1 MKVKIVLSGGGTGGH
16 IFPLVTVAKKIKEIA
31 AQLDGKESE
40 FLFIGPD
47 GVFET
52 QIMDENNIKRKKIFC
67 GKLRRYFS
75 FHYFIDIFKIPLGF
89 CQAFWYLLWFM
100 PDVVFAKGGFASVPV
115 VVAAKLLFIPVLIHE
130 SDSVPGLAN
139 KFLGSLADRVAINFK
154 RAEIYFPPH
163 KTFIAGVPVKDSA
176 IGGSKENA
184 RLFLKMKKEVKPVV
198 LFLGGSQGAKIINEK
213 VTSNIDALVKK
224 YQIVH
229 QTGISGY
236 EDAVME
242 AERRGHKIGHSDY
255 FPLSFVGEELKDI
268 YALADVVVSRA
279 GATNI
284 AEIAANGKPLI
295 LIPIENSAND
305 HQRINAFEVA
315 REKAAFVLEEENFSI
330 NTLLHTLDRILKD
343 ESVKKKLSE
352 NIRKFYYPEAGEKI
366 SREVLNLALN

>member
-16 IFPLVTVAKKIKEIA
+16 LFPLITVAKKLKEL
-31 AQLDGKESE
+31 AQTDGKEVE

-47 GVFET
+47 GDLET
-52 QIMDENNIKRKKIFC
+52 QIMEENNIKKKKIFC

-75 FHYFIDIFKIPLGF
+75 FHYFIDILKIPLGF
-89 CQAFWYLLWFM
+89 FQAFWHLLWFM
-100 PDVVFAKGGFASVPV
+100 PDAVFAKGGFASVPV

-139 KFLGSLADRVAINFK
+139 KFLGSLANRVAINFK

-163 KTFIAGVPVKDSA
+163 KTFIAGVPVKDTA
-176 IGGSKENA
+176 IGGNKEEA
-184 RLFLKMKKEVKPVV
+184 RSFLNIKKEIKPVV

-213 VTSNIDALVKK
+213 VVFNIDALVKK
-224 YQIVH
+224 YQVVH

-236 EDAVME
+236 EDAVKE
-242 AERRGHKIGHSDY
+242 AERRGYKIGHSDY
-255 FPLSFVGEELKDI
+255 FPISFVGKELKDI
-268 YALADVVVSRA
+268 YALADVIVSRA

-330 NTLLHTLDRILKD
+330 NTLLHTLDQIFRDENMRI
-343 ESVKKKLSE
+343 KLSE
-352 NIRKFYYPEAGEKI
+352 NIRKFYYPEASEKI
-366 SREVLNLALN
+366 GREVLNLASN

>member
-31 AQLDGKESE
+31 QLDGRELE

-52 QIMDENNIKRKKIFC
+52 QIMEENNIKRKKIFC

-75 FHYFIDIFKIPLGF
+75 FHYFVDIFKIPLGF
-89 CQAFWYLLWFM
+89 CQAFWHLLWFM
-100 PDVVFAKGGFASVPV
+100 PDAVFAKGGFASVPV
-115 VVAAKLLFIPVLIHE
+115 AVAAKLLFIPVLIHE

-154 RAEIYFPPH
+154 RAEIYFPPR